1 MIELTG
7 AHVMQLI
14 DGEDKMN
21 EFIEVEERT
30 LYTGDVFY
38 LGVMDRQVHKHK
50 AIVEKDNGRII
61 SVVGSGYNLVQN
73 SDIIPQYERAIA
85 RSNLNTDG
93 MTRDIQYSH
102 DGAKTVVSYRFPAH
116 RIAVTEG
123 DEMDLQI
130 NVLNSYDGS
139 WKFMSLVGAY
149 RLLCT
154 NGQIIGDSFSSYY
167 GKHTKSLD
175 VDYAI
180 SKLEDSLEVYLRNAE
195 LWKQYPSS
203 KISIYQANNVL
214 LKLSNGN
221 DKMMELLNATYQKY
235 VFEMGNNLW
244 ALFNT
249 LTDWSSHAEV
259 RNEANK
265 ASVVIG
271 REQKVRAVLPML
283 EALRE
288 AA

>member
-1 MIELTG
+1 
-7 AHVMQLI
+7 
-14 DGEDKMN
+14 MN

-30 LYTGDVFY
+30 LYTGDVFS

-73 SDIIPQYERAIA
+73 SEIIPQYERAIT

-93 MTRDIQYSH
+93 MIRDIQYSH
-102 DGAKTVVSYRFPAH
+102 DGARTVVSYRFPAH
-116 RIAVTEG
+116 RIAIKEG

-154 NGQIIGDSFSSYY
+154 NGQIIGDNFSAYY

-180 SKLEDSLEVYLRNAE
+180 HKLETALDVYIENAE
-195 LWKQYPSS
+195 LWKQYTTS
-203 KISIYQANNVL
+203 KVSLYDAHRILETLANNNKKML
-214 LKLSNGN
+214 AKLQ
-221 DKMMELLNATYQKY
+221 DTYMKY
-235 VFEMGNNLW
+235 VFEMGHNLW

-265 ASVVIG
+265 PSTIIA
-271 REQKVRAVLPML
+271 REQKVRKVLPML
-283 EALRE
+283 DALRL